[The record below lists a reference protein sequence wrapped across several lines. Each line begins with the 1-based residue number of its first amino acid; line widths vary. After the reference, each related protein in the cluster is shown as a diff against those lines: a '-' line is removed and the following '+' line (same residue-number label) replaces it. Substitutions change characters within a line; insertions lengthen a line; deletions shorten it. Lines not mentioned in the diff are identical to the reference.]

1 MGRKPAARQKVLDAS
16 RRIVM
21 ERGAGSLTFDEIAQ
35 VSGVTR
41 GGITYHFPTK
51 QALLRALVADDFAQ
65 WQSLEKELKP
75 EGCSANT
82 AELLAFLRSHTH
94 EDHDRRRF
102 VTGMLSAVTL
112 DPPILDPVREYERH
126 RLESVEWDEQ
136 NLKLHLLRLAASG
149 LFWAGVFDCPHVPGD
164 VRRELV
170 GLLETLAV
178 EWTADTDD
186 SA

>member
-51 QALLRALVADDFAQ
+51 QALLRALVADDLAQ

-75 EGCSANT
+75 EGCSADA
-82 AELLAFLRSHTH
+82 AELLAFMRSHTH

-112 DPPILDPVREYERH
+112 DPPIMDPVREYERQ
-126 RLESVEWDEQ
+126 RLESLEWDEQ
-136 NLKLHLLRLAASG
+136 TLKLHLLRLAASG
-149 LFWAGVFDCPHVPGD
+149 LFWADVFGCPHVPGD
-164 VRRELV
+164 VRRKLV

-178 EWTADTDD
+178 EWTAETDD
-186 SA
+186 TA